1 MISGPFSLG
10 AVLLAAGRSRRMG
23 RPKLLLPWHGATVL
37 GHLVAQ
43 WQGAGVAQIAVV
55 GAAGDRAIEVELD
68 RLAFPAAH
76 RIFNPAPERGM
87 FSSIQCAA
95 QWPGWGSALTHFA
108 IVLGDQPHL
117 RPATLHALLRF
128 SAAHPAKVS
137 QPSRAGRPRHPVVLP
152 RTAFLDLAQS
162 PARHL
167 KQFLASFH
175 PATCELDDPG
185 LDLDLD
191 SPADYEKA
199 MASDLLTPWKMREPP
214 GEGTGPTKA

>member
-1 MISGPFSLG
+1 MITGPFSLG
-10 AVLLAAGRSRRMG
+10 TVVLAAGRSRRMG

-43 WQGAGVAQIAVV
+43 WQAAGAAQIAVV
-55 GAAGDRAIEVELD
+55 CAAGDRAIEVELD

-76 RIFNPAPERGM
+76 RIFNPAPDRGM

-95 QWPGWGSALTHFA
+95 QWHAWQSALTHFA

-117 RPATLHALLRF
+117 RPATLRALLRF
-128 SAAHPAKVS
+128 SAAHPAQVA

-152 RTAFLDLAQS
+152 RAAFLDLPQS
-162 PARHL
+162 PAPHL
-167 KQFLASFH
+167 KQFLASLH
-175 PATCELDDPG
+175 RATCELDDPG

-191 SPADYEKA
+191 CPADYAKA
-199 MASDLLTPWKMREPP
+199 IGFNSH
-214 GEGTGPTKA
+214 